1 MPAVKGKAWWR
12 WGLVLLLAASSSVQ
26 AQDWAYRVRPGDTL
40 WDVAGAHLKP
50 SIPWQRLQEHN
61 RIANPYQ
68 LAPGSRCRSP
78 SPGWIASPPA
88 PRWWPFVATPRPAPP
103 PGGMRR

>member
-1 MPAVKGKAWWR
+1 MPAIRGKVWWR
-12 WGLVLLLAASSSVQ
+12 WGLAWLLTVSSTVQ

-50 SIPWQRLQEHN
+50 SIPWQRLQDHN

-68 LAPGSRCRSP
+68 LPPGSTLQIPLAWLDRSR
-78 SPGWIASPPA
+78 PA
-88 PRWWPFVATPRPAPP
+88 QRWWPSAAMPRPVPP
-103 PGGMRR
+103 PDGMHR